1 MVAETISW
9 MKIRALPA
17 QRRLSPGGQ
26 LPQINQV
33 PFKPAAGP
41 APGPGTRRVPTQNL
55 FHVVPGNLTVAEGAF
70 FVAAAGQP
78 TGLAATGAQEIS
90 RLSRTEE

>member
-9 MKIRALPA
+9 MRIRALPS

-33 PFKPAAGP
+33 PFKPGAG
-41 APGPGTRRVPTQNL
+41 GGTRRVPT
-55 FHVVPGNLTVAEGAF
+55 VPLIRVIGNIGVLEGAL
-70 FVAAAGQP
+70 VRADPSAP
-78 TGLAATGAQEIS
+78 VGLAATGAREIS
-90 RLSRTEE
+90 RFSRTEE